1 MSQQKISVLT
11 LTRTAA
17 AAVTVGQLVSPTGA
31 VATAG
36 GAALGATTI
45 DAASGA
51 SMSVDVMGTTIL
63 VADGAITDGAE
74 LEVGTA
80 GKAKVKNTGRIVAIA
95 LQAAASGAKF
105 EALLIPGG
113 IIQ

>member
-1 MSQQKISVLT
+1 MSQQKIALLT

-17 AAVTVGQLVSPTGA
+17 AVLTMGQLVSTTGA

-36 GAALGATTI
+36 ARALGATTI
-45 DAASGA
+45 DAAIGDPI
-51 SMSVDVMGTTIL
+51 SVDVIGTTIL

-80 GKAKVKNTGRIVAIA
+80 GKAKVKSAGVVVAIA
-95 LQAAASGAKF
+95 QQAAASGTKF
-105 EALLIPGG
+105 EALLV
-113 IIQ
+113 Q